1 DVSSHS
7 AASRQ
12 SLPRRVLSTVI
23 SAVSPCR
30 LSRATSR
37 VSDIS
42 TEPPLPSPPSEPA
55 NNAPDTHLDSMSDT
69 PSAENLEGLITDPRE
84 VDVPEGEAEAY
95 SEPPAPSDDEGEP
108 ETNVQGTPWDDR
120 KPPTQV
126 MALEA
131 YEDIQLL
138 LFIPSVP
145 GKRKRTVPKKI
156 NGWER
161 RHLEQISSHLSLY
174 TDKNSKTRGQWTES
188 SVQAAVSHGAGK
200 GGRHGRARGI
210 RERARKYI

>member
-1 DVSSHS
+1 MPLKKLRNLANLNKHS
-7 AASRQ
+7 PNAFSNTAKTLKRKWKAANGK
-12 SLPRRVLSTVI
+12 
-23 SAVSPCR
+23 
-30 LSRATSR
+30 
-37 VSDIS
+37 
-42 TEPPLPSPPSEPA
+42 ENPA

-69 PSAENLEGLITDPRE
+69 PSAENLEGLITDPRKI
-84 VDVPEGEAEAY
+84 DVPE
-95 SEPPAPSDDEGEP
+95 
-108 ETNVQGTPWDDR
+108 GTPWDDR

-131 YEDIQLL
+131 YEAIQLL

-174 TDKNSKTRGQWTES
+174 TDKDSRTRGQWTES

-210 RERARKYI
+210 RERARKYIFEREVPVCVFTLFFQC

>member
-1 DVSSHS
+1 MPLKKLRNLANLNKHSPNAFSNTAKTLKRKWKAANGKENCRITISS
-7 AASRQ
+7 
-12 SLPRRVLSTVI
+12 
-23 SAVSPCR
+23 
-30 LSRATSR
+30 TSR

-69 PSAENLEGLITDPRE
+69 PSAENLEGRITDPRE

-126 MALEA
+126 MDLEA
-131 YEDIQLL
+131 YEAIQLL

-145 GKRKRTVPKKI
+145 GKRSADILSRSLLISAFTPTKI
-156 NGWER
+156 QKPADSGLNPLFR
-161 RHLEQISSHLSLY
+161 LL
-174 TDKNSKTRGQWTES
+174 
-188 SVQAAVSHGAGK
+188 
-200 GGRHGRARGI
+200 
-210 RERARKYI
+210 